1 MNNRVMDTPQ
11 WCTEV
16 SKQNFASEVRNLAAF
31 YEDRIPL
38 DWQDALQNVLDTIEK
53 ETDDAAD

>member
-1 MNNRVMDTPQ
+1 MDTPQ

>member
-1 MNNRVMDTPQ
+1 MSNQVIDTPQ

-53 ETDDAAD
+53 ETNDAAD